1 MKKRGI
7 TVAALAIACV
17 FVVTIIVFSACIY
30 SDYESGVKAASAKF
44 EKLSSRA
51 AEASGIFPSGS
62 REFLNMFNSA
72 VGSPEVFESIRL
84 EIEGQEAY
92 AFPAQAAE
100 ARSAFVKSF
109 STRIVGGDGADIRIS
124 ANIYAVPPALVF
136 YRAKIAFIVILAGT
150 LTAVALL
157 MYLYLNAAHDGEEDV
172 DFKNTNVDD
181 DFGESLLDEDEAEKE
196 DAPEESPEETS
207 ESQESGEEKK
217 GAQEESAE
225 GAGEGQSQENKVDF
239 NPLENAYA
247 DQQAELPEAQD
258 SGEENTI
265 AQSQGQGLFSP
276 TSGFGWESYLDT
288 RLESELIRAAS
299 SEQDLSLAIIKIPN
313 MTKDSPF
320 YGNICQA
327 LLDYFQFRDFVFE
340 YKEDGF
346 AAIVQGKD
354 VDQTL
359 HSAEILHS
367 NLKGVLAE
375 TGGDTKPLIGISSRS
390 LRLISAERLKNEAE
404 QALLHAAEDPESPI
418 IAFRVNPEK
427 YRKYISG
434 QSEEDAE

>member
-124 ANIYAVPPALVF
+124 ANIYAIPPALVF

>member
-207 ESQESGEEKK
+207 ESQESGEEKE

-276 TSGFGWESYLDT
+276 ASGFGWESYLDT

-327 LLDYFQFRDFVFE
+327 LLDYFQFKDFVFE

-375 TGGDTKPLIGISSRS
+375 TGVDTKPLIGISSRS

-434 QSEEDAE
+434 QSEEDAV

>member
-100 ARSAFVKSF
+100 TRSAFVKSF

-207 ESQESGEEKK
+207 ESQESGEEKE

-247 DQQAELPEAQD
+247 DQQAELPEAQAG
-258 SGEENTI
+258 GEENTI

-327 LLDYFQFRDFVFE
+327 LLDYFQFKDFVFE

-375 TGGDTKPLIGISSRS
+375 TGVDTKPLIGISSRS

>member
-207 ESQESGEEKK
+207 ESQESGEEKE
-217 GAQEESAE
+217 GAPEESAE

-276 TSGFGWESYLDT
+276 ASGFGWESYLDT

-327 LLDYFQFRDFVFE
+327 LLDYFQFKDFVFE

-375 TGGDTKPLIGISSRS
+375 TGVDTKPLIGISSRS

>member
-207 ESQESGEEKK
+207 ESQESGEEKE

-276 TSGFGWESYLDT
+276 ASGFGWESYLDT

-327 LLDYFQFRDFVFE
+327 LLDYFQFKDFVFE

-375 TGGDTKPLIGISSRS
+375 TGVDTKPLIGISSRS

>member
-207 ESQESGEEKK
+207 EGQESGEEKE

-258 SGEENTI
+258 GGEENTI

-327 LLDYFQFRDFVFE
+327 LLDYFQFKDFVFE

-375 TGGDTKPLIGISSRS
+375 TGVDTKPLIGISSRS

-434 QSEEDAE
+434 QSEEDTE

>member
-207 ESQESGEEKK
+207 ESQESGEEKE

-276 TSGFGWESYLDT
+276 ASGFGWESYLDT

-327 LLDYFQFRDFVFE
+327 LLDYFQFKDFVFE

>member
-207 ESQESGEEKK
+207 ESQESGEEKE

-276 TSGFGWESYLDT
+276 ASGFGWESYLDT

>member
-207 ESQESGEEKK
+207 EGQESGEEKE

-258 SGEENTI
+258 GGEENTI

-327 LLDYFQFRDFVFE
+327 LLDYFQFKDFVFE

-375 TGGDTKPLIGISSRS
+375 TGVDTKPLIGISSRS